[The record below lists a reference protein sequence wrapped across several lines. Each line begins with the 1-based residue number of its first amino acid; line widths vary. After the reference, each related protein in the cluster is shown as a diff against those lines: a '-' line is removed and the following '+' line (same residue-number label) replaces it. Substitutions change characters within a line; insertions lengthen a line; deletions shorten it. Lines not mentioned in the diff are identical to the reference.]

1 MPQTTE
7 ETRKL
12 LEPVRFI
19 SGDDESKQPRPGV
32 ALCLSG
38 GGYRAMVFH
47 LGTLIRLNELGQLR
61 KLARV
66 SSVSGGSITAGVL
79 GLNWKK
85 LKFNADDQAENL
97 MDMVIR
103 PLMDFAPGK
112 HGVQI
117 CFNYLLNAGINIL
130 GRAKWRGGLH
140 GRMIAHARTG
150 ERGSR

>member
-85 LKFNADDQAENL
+85 LKFNANDQAENL

-103 PLMDFAPGK
+103 PLMDFAGERPQRDLWLERQGRD
-112 HGVQI
+112 GVVD
-117 CFNYLLNAGINIL
+117 YV
-130 GRAKWRGGLH
+130 RAKNAVSIDGLP
-140 GRMIAHARTG
+140 ALDAR
-150 ERGSR
+150 